1 MAKILDGVSTSTPI
15 RAEVADGIAKMLE
28 KHGVT
33 PTLATVLVGDNPA
46 SAIYVRN
53 KYQACQNVGLGNE
66 VFHLPEGTTESA
78 LLGLVNRLNQDSRL
92 HGILVQLPLPAHIDE
107 QKIILALD
115 PNKDVDGLH
124 PMNVG
129 KLATGTARY
138 VPCTPA
144 GVQQILVRNGYDVAG
159 KNVVVCG
166 RSQIVG
172 LPLALLLIQKQNAAN
187 ATVTICH
194 SGTRDLIQHTSKAD
208 ILVSAMGR
216 PGAITGNMVKE
227 GVVVVDVGINHVKDP
242 TSKRG
247 YRIVGDVDFDSVSA
261 KAEAISPV
269 PGGVGPMTIT
279 MLLMNTMLA
288 ARYFVHGAP

>member
-15 RAEVADGIAKMLE
+15 RAEVADGIAGILK
-28 KHGVT
+28 KYGVA

-53 KYQACQNVGLGNE
+53 KYHACQNVGLGNE
-66 VFHLPEGTTESA
+66 VFHLPADTTEIA
-78 LLGLVNRLNQDSRL
+78 LLGLVKRLNQDSRL

-115 PNKDVDGLH
+115 PDKDVDGLH

-129 KLATGTARY
+129 KLATGVARY

-144 GVQQILVRNGYDVAG
+144 GVQQILVRNGYDIAG
-159 KNVVVCG
+159 TNVVVCG

-172 LPLALLLIQKQNAAN
+172 LPLALLLMQKQNAAN

-216 PGAITGNMVKE
+216 PGVITGNMVKE
-227 GVVVVDVGINHVKDP
+227 GVIVIDVGINYVKDS

-247 YRIVGDVDFDSVSA
+247 YRILGDVDFDSVSA

-288 ARYFVHGAP
+288 TRYFVHGAP